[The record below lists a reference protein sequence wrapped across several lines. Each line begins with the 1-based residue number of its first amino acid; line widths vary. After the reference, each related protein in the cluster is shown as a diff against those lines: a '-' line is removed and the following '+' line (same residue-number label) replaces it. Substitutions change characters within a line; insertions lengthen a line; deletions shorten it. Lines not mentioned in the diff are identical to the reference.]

1 MEKLDGKT
9 FDIVSDNIKKLEEL
23 FPEIVTEG
31 KVDVDKLALLFDKT
45 RNEDTDASKDGEER
59 YEFTWKGKK
68 EAIRMAQ
75 KQTTGTLRPCR
86 EESVNFDETQNLYI
100 EGDNLEVLRALQ
112 SSYRGKVKMIY
123 IDPPYNTGNDFVY
136 KDDFSDNVKNYKERM
151 KESYKTNTDSSGR
164 YHTNWLNMMYPR
176 LKLAKNLLTEDG
188 VIFISIDDKEIHNLR
203 KICDEIFGAM
213 NFITNIGLEITKTQG
228 MKVKAAKEGS
238 VVKNYEYILC
248 YAKSNLNKNIV
259 ENILYDSNPSYDTH
273 FSYYIENKNNRL
285 EVKKLVD
292 IIANNKEIYDEFDRI
307 GLTKNSKISINDI
320 EQAIS
325 ISKKIKKYIY
335 EDIAEFICQDMACNI
350 KVDSE
355 ILERLKHEDA
365 VEYNSYIL
373 TLSSGGKLRQYSS
386 IKETLNYSD
395 EYKSEYGRSTIRG
408 NLWKGFY
415 SDMMNVSKEGDIE
428 YKNAKKPVR
437 LVKQLAKWIGL
448 SDNDILIDFFSG
460 SATSAHSIMQLNLED
475 NGSRRYI
482 MVQIPESLEENLK
495 GADSTTKKSIEETIK
510 FLDSINKPRFIT
522 EIGKERIRRSAKRIL
537 EENKDKE
544 GIEDLDIGFKVFKLD
559 TTNIKEWDDTI
570 INTDEI
576 KWNVMEQINPIKE
589 DRSQEDVIY
598 EILLKYGVDL
608 TMPIEEIEIMGSK
621 VYSVGFGYLMICL
634 EEDIN
639 LDLIEAIG
647 EQKPNRVVL
656 YDNGLDN
663 ESKTNGERI
672 LKELGVKDIRT
683 I

>member
-112 SSYRGKVKMIY
+112 SYYRGKVKMIY

-176 LKLAKNLLTEDG
+176 LKLSKNLLSDDG
-188 VIFISIDDKEIHNLR
+188 VVFISLDDNETGNLR
-203 KICDEIFGAM
+203 KICDEVFGET
-213 NFITNIGLEITKTQG
+213 NFIAQIVWE
-228 MKVKAAKEGS
+228 KVHTRKNSAINFS
-238 VVKNYEYILC
+238 VSHEYVLC
-248 YAKSNLNKNIV
+248 YAKKKRNSSKDDNGFVRNLLPRDNTNA
-259 ENILYDSNPSYDTH
+259 YSNPDNDPKGPWKTDPITAHNYYSADYTITKPNGIVIKRPQDRYWAYSEETIKRMISENAIVWGEGDSIPLAKRYLCDVQDGLVPITLFSREFAGDTSLAKRNLDDI
-273 FSYYIENKNNRL
+273 FFECKGIFDYTKP
-285 EVKKLVD
+285 VKLIMQLLRIGTKPSD
-292 IIANNKEIYDEFDRI
+292 IILDY
-307 GLTKNSKISINDI
+307 
-320 EQAIS
+320 
-325 ISKKIKKYIY
+325 
-335 EDIAEFICQDMACNI
+335 
-350 KVDSE
+350 
-355 ILERLKHEDA
+355 
-365 VEYNSYIL
+365 
-373 TLSSGGKLRQYSS
+373 
-386 IKETLNYSD
+386 
-395 EYKSEYGRSTIRG
+395 
-408 NLWKGFY
+408 
-415 SDMMNVSKEGDIE
+415 
-428 YKNAKKPVR
+428 
-437 LVKQLAKWIGL
+437 
-448 SDNDILIDFFSG
+448 FSG
-460 SATSAHSIMQLNLED
+460 SATTAHAVMQLNAED
-475 NGSRRYI
+475 GGNRKFI
-482 MVQIPESLEENLK
+482 MVQIPEETDE
-495 GADSTTKKSIEETIK
+495 KSEAYKNEYKTIC
-510 FLDSINKPRFIT
+510 
-522 EIGKERIRRSAKRIL
+522 EIGKERIRRAGKKIL

-559 TTNIKEWDDTI
+559 TTNIKEWDDTVQDI
-570 INTDEI
+570 EEI
-576 KWNVMEQINPIKE
+576 KQMAMALDNPIKE
-589 DRSQEDVIY
+589 DRSQEDVVY

-634 EEDIN
+634 EKDIS

>member
-1 MEKLDGKT
+1 MDNVEKLDGKT
-9 FDIVSDNIKKLEEL
+9 FDVISDNIKKLEEL

-31 KVDVDKLALLFDKT
+31 KVDIDKLALLFDKD
-45 RNEDTDASKDGEER
+45 RNKYEDETEEDKKLKEVNIKKDGEER

-86 EESVNFDETQNLYI
+86 KESVNFDETQNLYI

-151 KESYKTNTDSSGR
+151 KESYKTNTDNSGR

-188 VIFISIDDKEIHNLR
+188 VIFISLDDNEVTNLK
-203 KICDEIFGAM
+203 KICDEVFGEI
-213 NFITNIGLEITKTQG
+213 NFIGNFIWRGG
-228 MKVKAAKEGS
+228 RRNAAK
-238 VVKNYEYILC
+238 VVSTSHEYMI
-248 YAKSNLNKNIV
+248 AFSKNISYCMENNILWREKKKGLDKIYSKASSLV
-259 ENILYDSNPSYDTH
+259 KYYNENFELASKELKDWYKTLSEDDESKLNEHYCWVDKKGVYFASDISRGGGGGPKWDITNPTTGELVKPPARGYAYSNIEDLKRDIELGLIHFNGNGVPCKKRYLKDNEAQLIETVFYKDRRGSSKRLRSLMDGNIFDFPKDENIISEK
-273 FSYYIENKNNRL
+273 IESFTNKD
-285 EVKKLVD
+285 D
-292 IIANNKEIYDEFDRI
+292 II
-307 GLTKNSKISINDI
+307 L
-320 EQAIS
+320 
-325 ISKKIKKYIY
+325 
-335 EDIAEFICQDMACNI
+335 
-350 KVDSE
+350 
-355 ILERLKHEDA
+355 
-365 VEYNSYIL
+365 
-373 TLSSGGKLRQYSS
+373 
-386 IKETLNYSD
+386 
-395 EYKSEYGRSTIRG
+395 
-408 NLWKGFY
+408 
-415 SDMMNVSKEGDIE
+415 
-428 YKNAKKPVR
+428 
-437 LVKQLAKWIGL
+437 
-448 SDNDILIDFFSG
+448 DFFSG
-460 SATSAHSIMQLNLED
+460 SATTAHSVMQLNAED
-475 NGSRRYI
+475 GGSRKFI
-482 MVQIPESLEENLK
+482 MVQLP
-495 GADSTTKKSIEETIK
+495 EETDEKSEAYKAGYKNIC
-510 FLDSINKPRFIT
+510 
-522 EIGKERIRRSAKRIL
+522 EIGKERIRRAGKKIL

-544 GIEDLDIGFKVFKLD
+544 GIEDLDTGFKVFKLD

-576 KWNVMEQINPIKE
+576 KWNVEELINPIK
-589 DRSQEDVIY
+589 DGRSQEDVIY

-608 TMPIEEIEIMGSK
+608 SMPIEEVEIMGSK

-634 EEDIN
+634 EKDIS